1 MTDWFDLNDA
11 EERAVAAF
19 MSRVA
24 GLRIP
29 DPASPSPDPAVL
41 WCKAQLL
48 ARWEA
53 ERLARRPL
61 DLMLPVEITG
71 GLVAAGLLLYWSLP
85 YL

>member
-1 MTDWFDLNDA
+1 MTEWFDLDDD
-11 EERAVAAF
+11 EERAVAVF

-29 DPASPSPDPAVL
+29 DPASAIPDPAAL